1 MSRTRLFVLG
11 VVPVAS
17 LRHERRIA
25 ANAAIV
31 WAVVRRP
38 ESIPEWF
45 PGIVSCTVEGN
56 RRVITT
62 AIGLKIPEEILA
74 NDDKLRHFAYRIT
87 APQYTF
93 HLGVID
99 VIEIAANDSLCVYST
114 TALPD
119 TLALLIAGGTLGA
132 LGEIQRLA
140 EASMVD
146 S

>member
-1 MSRTRLFVLG
+1 LVLLG

-17 LRHERRIA
+17 LRHERRISA
-25 ANAAIV
+25 DADTV
-31 WAVVRRP
+31 WGIVRRP

-56 RRVITT
+56 VRVITT
-62 AIGLKIPEEILA
+62 AIGLEIPEEILS
-74 NDDKLRHFAYRIT
+74 NDDALRHFAYRIT
-87 APQYTF
+87 APQYSF

-99 VIEIAANDSLCVYST
+99 VFDLAPDDSLCVYST

-119 TLALLIAGGTLGA
+119 ALALLIAGGTVGA
-132 LGEIQRLA
+132 LNEIQRLA
-140 EASMVD
+140 EASRVT